1 MNEYV
6 FPNKKVVKVQ
16 SILNTTTSK
25 QPAVESKSNEVR
37 SMQFSGLAAE
47 QSVARTAINDGI
59 GRQRT
64 NTLDAFKGDDL
75 ESNYMNRT
83 ALVALQ
89 QSQKQ
94 IVIYPWIKLNFSPTT
109 T

>member
-1 MNEYV
+1 
-6 FPNKKVVKVQ
+6 
-16 SILNTTTSK
+16 
-25 QPAVESKSNEVR
+25 
-37 SMQFSGLAAE
+37 MQFSGLAAE
-47 QSVARTAINDGI
+47 QSVARTAINNGI

-75 ESNYMNRT
+75 ESNYMNHT
-83 ALVALQ
+83 SQALQ